1 MYSNYNSYASAC
13 DIIKSIKNC
22 IINMYV
28 NESEPQGVYRFL
40 ILQFKLIEMN
50 YKLFDCS
57 QPVWSPF
64 LLILITEN
72 IFSEGLLQSIVF

>member
-28 NESEPQGVYRFL
+28 NESEPQRVYRFL
-40 ILQFKLIEMN
+40 ILQFKLIELN
-50 YKLFDCS
+50 YKMFDCS
-57 QPVWSPF
+57 
-64 LLILITEN
+64 
-72 IFSEGLLQSIVF
+72 